1 MAKHAGRA
9 SQDKLEGN
17 IQLASVDPTAT
28 PDVSGHGK
36 SDEPFGLFTLVAPEG
51 LVWFKWRKVAADI
64 RAQEPALMRCL
75 ADATQCSP
83 AAARFAAIVKE
94 AREHEGR
101 VRLNFVNQR
110 VNNAI
115 RYTSDMTQWGTPD
128 EWSAPLAA
136 GKGSFDTGLGDCE
149 DYAIA
154 KYVALRAAGIPAKQL
169 RVLLVRD
176 NIAHLDHAV
185 LAANEDGHWYVLDNR
200 WTAAVEDSD
209 VRRFTPLFALDD
221 QGVKLLAV
229 PYASRIEPRIE
240 PMSEVVKGGKGDQA
254 SQPSQ
259 GGISGRRVARVA
271 AVRRSSRLCPT
282 PRSFP
287 RIAVRRTA
295 CFQAIIEEFGFV
307 SPIGCPGGSIYLR
320 LFPLAVLRNRTP
332 GPPPFSSMNSTP
344 PASNAPTNGES
355 LADVMRVSFSAVS
368 ARRTV
373 ARLRSAF
380 EPVQSAHQSKQR
392 SSCSNLLTGDSELG
406 LTRLDYHAMIH
417 IRCD

>member
-1 MAKHAGRA
+1 MPFQRPGRGVLNMSAKARSRIAVQWLPVALFLGFVAVSALDTNATAASKIPVVANVAAGDATPVLQPERAPQPIVIASLATQTPPEPAPVAAPVTTPSLRGTIAPLISSTPAPAPAQFFTINEVMAKHTGRA
-9 SQDKLEGN
+9 QDKAQDN
-17 IQLASVDPTAT
+17 IQLALVDPTAT
-28 PDVSGHGK
+28 PDASAYGK
-36 SDEPFGLFTLVAPEG
+36 ETKKSHEPFGLFTFVAPDG
-51 LVWFKWRKVAADI
+51 LVWVKWRKVADDI
-64 RAQEPALMRCL
+64 RAAEPALMRCL
-75 ADATQCSP
+75 TNETACSP

-176 NIAHLDHAV
+176 NIARLDHAV

-240 PMSEVVKGGKGDQA
+240 PMSEAVKGGKGDQTQS
-254 SQPSQ
+254 SQ
-259 GGISGRRVARVA
+259 SG
-271 AVRRSSRLCPT
+271 S
-282 PRSFP
+282 
-287 RIAVRRTA
+287 TA
-295 CFQAIIEEFGFV
+295 
-307 SPIGCPGGSIYLR
+307 IGLRGS
-320 LFPLAVLRNRTP
+320 VL
-332 GPPPFSSMNSTP
+332 
-344 PASNAPTNGES
+344 
-355 LADVMRVSFSAVS
+355 
-368 ARRTV
+368 
-373 ARLRSAF
+373 
-380 EPVQSAHQSKQR
+380 
-392 SSCSNLLTGDSELG
+392 
-406 LTRLDYHAMIH
+406 
-417 IRCD
+417 